1 MFGVGLAEIQR
12 AGSLKVQRVIP
23 QDDPLWADAE
33 LGLEGPVTLG
43 LEARMTPTGQ
53 VLVTGPLE
61 VPVLRECR
69 RCLAP
74 VHLTLRPEVALVW
87 TEPGDV
93 GAETGD
99 DGEEIRVLEPGAGEI
114 DLGDAI
120 REELIL
126 VAPTYVLC
134 REDCKGLCARCGAD
148 LNLGPCGCVDDER
161 DPRWDALRGLKK
173 G

>member
-1 MFGVGLAEIQR
+1 MFGVGLAELQR

-33 LGLEGPVTLG
+33 LGLGGSVALD
-43 LEARMTPTGQ
+43 LEATMTPTGQ
-53 VLVTGPLE
+53 VLVTGPVE
-61 VPVLRECR
+61 APILRECR

-93 GAETGD
+93 GAESD
-99 DGEEIRVLEPGAGEI
+99 EDGEEVRVLEPGAGEI
-114 DLGDAI
+114 DLGEAL

-126 VAPTYVLC
+126 AAPTYALC
-134 REDCKGLCARCGAD
+134 REDCKGLCPRCGAD
-148 LNLGPCGCVDDER
+148 LNEGPCGCVDDDS
-161 DPRWDALRGLKK
+161 DPRWDALRALRKA
-173 G
+173 